1 MRALDATGREA
12 AKLHATGEEAAKVFQ
27 DLTEEQARGLG
38 EARARIATKIGRG
51 HLTVGQG
58 LRDWRSALEVSW
70 QAWSIVRYLHD
81 RS

>member
-1 MRALDATGREA
+1 MRALDPPGREA